1 MMSIRLPVI
10 YVAPRAFCFPEFVHR
25 DNLYTPYDL
34 EEVLSIVTAK
44 PRRKH
49 RINQYSKEKVVRC
62 MLKEMALL

>member
-1 MMSIRLPVI
+1 MSIRLPVI

-44 PRRKH
+44 H